1 MCQDREPPSEEVKQI
16 KNISVSRL
24 AQDLNSQMWSVPSN
38 YVHVH
43 VYIYIYLYTHT
54 YIYTYIYILPVYQCI
69 SYNYTGLF
77 RI

>member
-24 AQDLNSQMWSVPSN
+24 AHDLTSQMWSVPSN

-43 VYIYIYLYTHT
+43 VYIYIYI
-54 YIYTYIYILPVYQCI
+54 YIFTRIPIYIHIYIYITSI
-69 SYNYTGLF
+69 SMY
-77 RI
+77 II